1 MRSLFGILLLIV
13 VLVPPLSAQESKKG
27 FEFNFS
33 LIHPVKR
40 SLSEYKF
47 STDPTLEVL
56 YFTSLSKKIWVAGGL
71 FAQAGK
77 HNWLENTGHSFTD
90 IYGIPYPLRTDY
102 NRQLEFFSLGI
113 PVKIGLS
120 FNDSF
125 FNSFFLGFTAG
136 NHLKLEMAD
145 YYNSKFVANIP
156 VYPYYP
162 YYKSVFWELNFGFE
176 KIIYNKKNFALSLSP
191 VAGYRRNTS
200 KDNLTFVYYVHHD
213 LGRHNYFFYGLGL
226 IAKFRK

>member
-33 LIHPVKR
+33 LIHPGKWAQK
-40 SLSEYKF
+40 EYKY
-47 STDPTLEVL
+47 SVDPTLEIL
-56 YFTSLSKKIWVAGGL
+56 YFTSLSKKNWVAGGL

-90 IYGIPYPLRTDY
+90 IYGMPYPLRTDY

-113 PVKIGLS
+113 PVKIGLN
-120 FNDSF
+120 FYDSF

-145 YYNSKFVANIP
+145 YYKSEFVASFP
-156 VYPYYP
+156 VYPYYN
-162 YYKSVFWELNFGFE
+162 SVFWEVNIGLRKILFKKENF
-176 KIIYNKKNFALSLSP
+176 IVSLSP
-191 VAGYRRNTS
+191 VAGYRKESPKRFHAMGCR
-200 KDNLTFVYYVHHD
+200 D
-213 LGRHNYFFYGLGL
+213 YFFYGFGISSRLG
-226 IAKFRK
+226 R